1 MPYRG
6 DIVDQ
11 ERKGCP
17 EQERLKAEKEAIR
30 KEAKKKLEALKA
42 AAAELA
48 ELQTALN
55 KAAAEAAAAA
65 EAGAI
70 AEAGAGTGND
80 AAASAGAVAEAG
92 AAGDAEMAADAESG
106 ADATG
111 GAASGPDTAAIAG
124 SGANATAAKGE
135 GESPHFIPRGARS
148 SLFPPSKKGGPDFW
162 QIYGLIL
169 GLLLVA
175 VGGGLGYLWRN
186 LTAYEA
192 SMPDYVLSQY
202 SSPAIQGGLPKLF
215 AHEAA
220 LPGKYESSQV
230 KDKFIRSLLSQG
242 ELEYRRSASQSK
254 EGKELYLFK
263 AGQETLAVLA
273 LEKVH
278 QGPFG
283 YWQAADIELR
293 LPVYGELRLYVPE
306 GTQVTVNGNP
316 LDEGDRINQGLPY
329 EELQALPQD
338 LIEMPKQSEYLLTG
352 LYNQPVI
359 EAMGPYGNELA
370 VKWRETE
377 EGKAAAIIPLAPP
390 EDLPAIEEMI
400 LADIR
405 IYSNYTSR
413 DAAFSSLARRLI
425 RNAKI
430 YKEMQT
436 LETIYYTD
444 HTGFSFNDEKV
455 HYVRLYSSDCLA
467 AHTNYIYTIIRANGQ
482 THPLDTA
489 LTFYYLRINGQWM
502 IADIA
507 QQKE

>member
-1 MPYRG
+1 M
-6 DIVDQ
+6 DQ

-17 EQERLKAEKEAIR
+17 KQDRLKAEKEAIR
-30 KEAKKKLEALKA
+30 KEAKEKLEVLKA

-48 ELQTALN
+48 ALQTALN

-65 EAGAI
+65 GAGAT
-70 AEAGAGTGND
+70 AEAGADTGDD
-80 AAASAGAVAEAG
+80 AAGGAAAVNAAVAVSAAAVAAG
-92 AAGDAEMAADAESG
+92 AAAEPDTVAIADSG
-106 ADATG
+106 AKATE
-111 GAASGPDTAAIAG
+111 
-124 SGANATAAKGE
+124 AKGE
-135 GESPHFIPRGARS
+135 GEARQFIPRGARP
-148 SLFPPSKKGGPDFW
+148 SLSPPSKKRKPDFW

-202 SSPAIQGGLPKLF
+202 TSPAIQGGLPKLF

-263 AGQETLAVLA
+263 AGQETLAALT

-293 LPVYGELRLYVPE
+293 LPVYGELQLYVPE
-306 GTQVTVNGNP
+306 GAQVTVNGNP
-316 LDEGDRINQGLPY
+316 LDDGDRINQGLPY
-329 EELQALPQD
+329 EELEALPQD
-338 LIEMPKQSEYLLTG
+338 LIEMPKQSEYLLAG

-425 RNAKI
+425 RNSKI

-444 HTGFSFNDEKV
+444 HTGFSFSDEKV
-455 HYVRLYSSDCLA
+455 HYVRLYSPDCLA
-467 AHTNYIYTIIRANGQ
+467 AHTNYTYTIIRANGK

-489 LTFYYLRINGQWM
+489 LTFYYLKVNGQWM

>member
-1 MPYRG
+1 M
-6 DIVDQ
+6 DQ

-17 EQERLKAEKEAIR
+17 EQERLKAEKEALR
-30 KEAKKKLEALKA
+30 KEARKKLKALKA

-48 ELQTALN
+48 ALQTALN

-65 EAGAI
+65 GAGI
-70 AEAGAGTGND
+70 VAEAGAGTGDN
-80 AAASAGAVAEAG
+80 AAANAGTVAEAE
-92 AAGDAEMAADAESG
+92 AAADAESG
-106 ADATG
+106 ADAAG
-111 GAASGPDTAAIAG
+111 QPDTAAIAD
-124 SGANATAAKGE
+124 SGTGATVATAATGKE
-135 GESPHFIPRGARS
+135 ESPQFIPRGARP
-148 SLFPPSKKGGPDFW
+148 SLFPSSKKGGPDFW

-263 AGQETLAVLA
+263 AGQETLAALT

-283 YWQAADIELR
+283 YWQAADVELR
-293 LPVYGELRLYVPE
+293 LPVYGALRLYVPE
-306 GTQVTVNGNP
+306 GAQVTVNGNP

-370 VKWRETE
+370 VKWQETE

-436 LETIYYTD
+436 LETSYYTD
-444 HTGFSFNDEKV
+444 HTGFSFSDEKV
-455 HYVRLYSSDCLA
+455 HYVRLYSPDCLA
-467 AHTNYIYTIIRANGQ
+467 AHTNYTYTIIRAKGK

-489 LTFYYLRINGQWM
+489 LTFYYLRVNGQWM